1 MDDNQQCT
9 ACCSCCSHQKHTP
22 RSEEQLKS
30 LNSRLNRI
38 IGQLGGI
45 KNMLEDNRYCG
56 DILIQLSAVQSALES
71 FGYEILGEHLRTC
84 VVENVQSG
92 NTQILDEALA
102 LIKKLK
108 QLLRFA
114 PLDCH
119 VATLVA
125 PRNEKMEDPIFSL
138 SFRGNAVTV
147 GIQRSEMRNI
157 PQLAR
162 VRISLADRQI
172 SLSQSENITAPWVQ
186 YHFLLKT
193 KNKKTYRVSS
203 FQKGAWCSIR
213 RKR

>member
-1 MDDNQQCT
+1 MVYHKYTPTGYINTPPRLSLRGARRLGNLRGRNENNKDNLQHQKEYIKMDDNQQCT

-108 QLLRFA
+108 
-114 PLDCH
+114 
-119 VATLVA
+119 
-125 PRNEKMEDPIFSL
+125 
-138 SFRGNAVTV
+138 
-147 GIQRSEMRNI
+147 
-157 PQLAR
+157 
-162 VRISLADRQI
+162 
-172 SLSQSENITAPWVQ
+172 
-186 YHFLLKT
+186 
-193 KNKKTYRVSS
+193 
-203 FQKGAWCSIR
+203 
-213 RKR
+213 

>member
-1 MDDNQQCT
+1 LRGARRRGNLRGRNENNKDNLQHQKEYIKMDDNQQCT

-108 QLLRFA
+108 
-114 PLDCH
+114 
-119 VATLVA
+119 
-125 PRNEKMEDPIFSL
+125 
-138 SFRGNAVTV
+138 
-147 GIQRSEMRNI
+147 
-157 PQLAR
+157 
-162 VRISLADRQI
+162 
-172 SLSQSENITAPWVQ
+172 
-186 YHFLLKT
+186 
-193 KNKKTYRVSS
+193 
-203 FQKGAWCSIR
+203 
-213 RKR
+213 

>member
-1 MDDNQQCT
+1 MRLSPRCFDFAQHDKRRNQIGRGCPAVSSLRALRGNLRGRNENNKDNLQHQKEYIKMDDNQQCT

-22 RSEEQLKS
+22 RSEAQLKS

-71 FGYEILGEHLRTC
+71 FGYEILGEHLKTC

-108 QLLRFA
+108 
-114 PLDCH
+114 
-119 VATLVA
+119 
-125 PRNEKMEDPIFSL
+125 
-138 SFRGNAVTV
+138 
-147 GIQRSEMRNI
+147 
-157 PQLAR
+157 
-162 VRISLADRQI
+162 
-172 SLSQSENITAPWVQ
+172 
-186 YHFLLKT
+186 
-193 KNKKTYRVSS
+193 
-203 FQKGAWCSIR
+203 
-213 RKR
+213 